1 MPYYDNH
8 YLEGEF
14 IMVKNKHLTGPEREK
29 IEECLRESKPLKQI
43 ATRIERSA
51 STVSRE
57 IRAHAIESDKYA
69 PYRIR
74 NRCVKREDCQK
85 TLSLQ

>member
-1 MPYYDNH
+1 M
-8 YLEGEF
+8 
-14 IMVKNKHLTGPEREK
+14 IKNKHLTDSERQQ
-29 IEECLRESKPLKQI
+29 IEQCLREGVPLKRI
-43 ATRIERSA
+43 AIRLGKNT

-74 NRCVKREDCQK
+74 NRCVKREDCQIRYLCSDK
-85 TLSLQ
+85 PNCTKRCS